1 MQKLVGAKTFFS
13 LEEHLFENGAFHG
26 EKWAFPVWVQPN
38 PQTLAWGGQAMGV
51 RGEESGCFPLCPAC
65 RVLPPARALT
75 SAPKPAAVIAGRPPD
90 WPPQNW

>member
-1 MQKLVGAKTFFS
+1 
-13 LEEHLFENGAFHG
+13 
-26 EKWAFPVWVQPN
+26 
-38 PQTLAWGGQAMGV
+38 MGV